1 MKYTAKFLLESKNN
15 REGEMRIRFRVR
27 WNKTTAQFLVQYT
40 VNAEKWSA
48 ETNRCKPS
56 TTHGKHKIQANVIN
70 KELQRYED
78 ITEHIFNDAYRN
90 NKVLT
95 QSEFK
100 IAFDDAT
107 GKNPA
112 PKQER
117 SFFDAYDEFT
127 TSQGL
132 SNSWTKATFTKFA
145 SIKLHLLT
153 FDKDLSFEQ
162 LNEAKLQQFVSYQ
175 QTKEAMQ
182 LTFEKAEIGLRN
194 TTIQKNIAFI
204 KWFLRW
210 SSNKEYYSGNLH
222 NTFRPKL
229 KGTDGNSKVVIY
241 LTWDEL
247 LKLFNFNFKQES
259 IQHVRDVFCFCC
271 FTSLRYSDVAKLRR
285 SDVKDK
291 FIRVVTQKTADGL
304 KIELNKYS
312 LAILDKY
319 KEIHFDNDLA
329 LPIISNAKMNVH
341 LKTMAKLAGINDQV
355 RVVYFIGS
363 TRYEEVYPKHEL
375 ITTHCGRRTFI
386 VNALYL
392 GIPAEV
398 VMSWTGHSDYESM
411 KPYIAIVD
419 ELKQTSM
426 DKFNK

>member
-1 MKYTAKFLLESKNN
+1 MKYTVKFLLESKNN

-27 WNKTTAQFLVQYT
+27 WNKTTAQFLVPYT
-40 VNAEKWSA
+40 VNGDKWSF

-56 TTHGKHKIQANVIN
+56 TTHGKHKIQANIIN
-70 KELQRYED
+70 RELQRYED
-78 ITEHIFNDAYRN
+78 LTETIFSNSTK
-90 NKVLT
+90 NKTILT
-95 QSEFK
+95 PVEFK
-100 IAFDDAT
+100 ALFDVSI
-107 GKNPA
+107 GKVE
-112 PKQER
+112 PKEEHL
-117 SFFDAYDEFT
+117 FFDVYDEFT

-145 SIKLHLLT
+145 AIKLHLQT
-153 FDKDLSFEQ
+153 FDSDLSFDKLSE
-162 LNEAKLQQFVSYQ
+162 EKLQEFVSYQ
-175 QTKEAMQ
+175 QSKEAMQ
-182 LTFEKAEIGLRN
+182 LTHEKAEIGLRN
-194 TTIQKNIAFI
+194 TTIQKNIAFV

-210 SSNKEYYSGNLH
+210 ANNKEYYSGNLH

-229 KGTDGNSKVVIY
+229 KGVDGNSKVIIY
-241 LTWDEL
+241 LTWQEL
-247 LKLFNFNFKQES
+247 LKVYDFNFKQES

-319 KEIHFDNDLA
+319 KDVQFENDLA
-329 LPIISNAKMNVH
+329 LPVISNVKMNVH
-341 LKTMAKLAGINDQV
+341 LKTMAELAGLKDKV

-363 TRYEEVYPKHEL
+363 KRYEEVYPKYEL

-426 DKFNK
+426 DKFNI